1 MNKIYGGTRSW
12 YKKSYSRY
20 FIILQEDEKGYS
32 ISSDKVVSGYAKLE
46 VKNEKCKISYYVQ
59 NLKKELAPYYMM
71 LICNKKEVKK
81 IIKIGEMNI
90 DDYGRADISYDYPID
105 NVGGSGISVD
115 KVSGAAIVKLLDNNI
130 LGVMSGFAST
140 EIPDWKLFAVI
151 EDKTRESQEDIVEE
165 PRSIFDKY
173 EESIEAAKLSE
184 NKENVI
190 EDEEITRQDESE
202 EVECVVLEENAEQL
216 RENKNDQVE
225 ELTREEERQQDVE
238 AEELTREEERQQ
250 DVEVEELAR
259 EEERQQDI
267 EEENIK
273 LENEDVQV
281 ANREDSSEE
290 LLRESKDEAYD
301 YPRGSTG
308 DFFRSLTDGFEEIT
322 DMASDIKRSKW
333 YRVSVDQV
341 EEMYDTSNY
350 NRYTI
355 VYYPM
360 ISYYPY
366 FRKHGH
372 YAVGYKCDKQGK
384 VKYLVYGI
392 PGLRGREY
400 QPYGGKTG
408 FVTWVPA
415 KSAYG
420 DRSDFGYWLMFYD
433 FRTSTIVVPV
443 KK

>member
-1 MNKIYGGTRSW
+1 MVQ
-12 YKKSYSRY
+12 KKSYSRY

-90 DDYGRADISYDYPID
+90 DDYGRADICYEYPMD
-105 NVGGSGISVD
+105 NVSGSGISVD

-140 EIPDWKLFAVI
+140 EIPNWKSFAVV
-151 EDKTRESQEDIVEE
+151 EDKARESREEVVEE
-165 PRSIFDKY
+165 PKSIFDKY
-173 EESIEAAKLSE
+173 EESIEAVKLSE
-184 NKENVI
+184 NKESII
-190 EDEEITRQDESE
+190 ENNEAIRQDESE
-202 EVECVVLEENAEQL
+202 EVESVVLEECAEQP

-225 ELTREEERQQDVE
+225 EHAHEEEKQQDVKVEEFTREEEKQQDVE

-250 DVEVEELAR
+250 D
-259 EEERQQDI
+259 I
-267 EEENIK
+267 KEENIK

-281 ANREDSSEE
+281 ANREEKNREDSSEE

-308 DFFRSLTDGFEEIT
+308 DFFRNLIDGFEEIT
-322 DMASDIKRSKW
+322 DMASDIKRAKW

-341 EEMYDTSNY
+341 EDMYDASNY

-355 VYYPM
+355 LYYPM

-372 YAVGYKCDKQGK
+372 YVIGYKCDKQGK

-392 PGLRGREY
+392 PGTRGKEH

>member
-1 MNKIYGGTRSW
+1 MVQ
-12 YKKSYSRY
+12 KKSYSRY

-46 VKNEKCKISYYVQ
+46 VKNEKCKISFYVQ

-81 IIKIGEMNI
+81 LIKIGELNI
-90 DDYGRADISYDYPID
+90 DDYGRADICYEYPMD
-105 NVGGSGISVD
+105 NVADSGISVD

-140 EIPDWKLFAVI
+140 EIPDWKSFNVI
-151 EDKTRESQEDIVEE
+151 ENKTREAKEDIVEE
-165 PRSIFDKY
+165 PKSIFDKY
-173 EESIEAAKLSE
+173 EESIEAAKLND
-184 NKENVI
+184 NKENTI
-190 EDEEITRQDESE
+190 EDKEVTRQDENEKVESVVPE
-202 EVECVVLEENAEQL
+202 EHTGQPKESNQ
-216 RENKNDQVE
+216 DE
-225 ELTREEERQQDVE
+225 ELTREEERQQKVD
-238 AEELTREEERQQ
+238 
-250 DVEVEELAR
+250 D
-259 EEERQQDI
+259 
-267 EEENIK
+267 ENIK
-273 LENEDVQV
+273 LENEDSQEINVKE
-281 ANREDSSEE
+281 NNSEDSNKE
-290 LLRESKDEAYD
+290 LLRESKDEVED
-301 YPRGSTG
+301 HSRESTG
-308 DFFRSLTDGFEEIT
+308 DFFRNLTEGFEEIT
-322 DMASDIKRSKW
+322 GIATNIKRAKW
-333 YRVSVDQV
+333 YRVSVGKV
-341 EEMYDTSNY
+341 EDMYDTSNY

-366 FRKHGH
+366 FGKYGH
-372 YAVGYKCDKQGK
+372 YLVGYKFDKNGK

-392 PGLRGREY
+392 PGSKSKQH

-415 KSAYG
+415 KEACDNY
-420 DRSDFGYWLMFYD
+420 SDFGYWLMFYD

>member
-1 MNKIYGGTRSW
+1 MVQ
-12 YKKSYSRY
+12 KKSYSRY

-46 VKNEKCKISYYVQ
+46 VKNEKCKVSYYVQ

-81 IIKIGEMNI
+81 ILKIGEMNI
-90 DDYGRADISYDYPID
+90 DDYGRADICYEYPMD
-105 NVGGSGISVD
+105 NVAGSGISVD

-140 EIPDWKLFAVI
+140 EIPSWKSFAVV
-151 EDKTRESQEDIVEE
+151 EDRTRESQEEIAEE

-190 EDEEITRQDESE
+190 EDNEAARQDESE
-202 EVECVVLEENAEQL
+202 EVESVVLKEYAEQP

-225 ELTREEERQQDVE
+225 KLTSEAGRQQDIEVEELTHEEERQQDVE
-238 AEELTREEERQQ
+238 
-250 DVEVEELAR
+250 D
-259 EEERQQDI
+259 
-267 EEENIK
+267 ENIK

-281 ANREDSSEE
+281 ANREEKNRDDSSKE
-290 LLRESKDEAYD
+290 LLRESEYETYD

-308 DFFRSLTDGFEEIT
+308 DFFRNLTDGFEEIT
-322 DMASDIKRSKW
+322 DMASDIKRAKW
-333 YRVSVDQV
+333 YRVPVGQV
-341 EEMYDTSNY
+341 EDMYDTSNY

-355 VYYPM
+355 LYYPM

-366 FRKHGH
+366 FRNDGH
-372 YAVGYKCDKQGK
+372 YVVGYKCDKQGK

-392 PGLRGREY
+392 PGARGKEH

-408 FVTWVPA
+408 FVTWVPE